1 MYTCSLGLFYW
12 RIEMKKIDRWI
23 FDGHELLVVGMTAA
37 IGLLLMAFCSY
48 NCSKALYNAG
58 AEQANKM
65 AIEQQEAKDNNY
77 KCYLDGK
84 EVDINNVDLSMYNCK
99 VDTENKK
106 VYITK

>member
-1 MYTCSLGLFYW
+1 
-12 RIEMKKIDRWI
+12 MKKFDEWLL
-23 FDGHELLVVGMTAA
+23 DGHELLVIGVVAV
-37 IGLLLMAFCSY
+37 IGLLLMALCTH
-48 NCSKALYNAG
+48 NCYKALARVK

-65 AIEQQEAKDNNY
+65 AIEQQEAKDSNY

-106 VYITK
+106 VYIANR

>member
-1 MYTCSLGLFYW
+1 
-12 RIEMKKIDRWI
+12 MKKFDEWLL
-23 FDGHELLVVGMTAA
+23 DGHELLVIGMAA
-37 IGLLLMAFCSY
+37 VICFLLMAFCAY
-48 NCSKALYNAG
+48 NYYRDLYSVS
-58 AEQANKM
+58 AEQANKL
-65 AIEQQEAKDNNY
+65 AIEQQEARDNNY